1 MGGLIMI
8 NQVRFGRQSA
18 VRIFA
23 QEYSDANLPLE
34 GVGEYAPS
42 FIITKLGA
50 KVNRALFGGVIDRFE
65 RREGD
70 NGPTYS
76 GHLRDAT
83 GGVHRFQIAPFQPEL
98 HADAEE
104 LLARFESGDRFLM
117 MMVGRARWFESDDG
131 GIFTSFRAEE
141 FTTVERN
148 VYVNWL
154 VETSAATLRR
164 LDAYSLS
171 LDSENNNESLKSAG
185 VPSDLIE
192 GMILAKDHYSS
203 FDPENYKV
211 GVLQSLSMA
220 LSSNTEIEQMISLS
234 EEKISNQD
242 FKDENQVDSASVSNE
257 SIPSGDVDDVI
268 LNTIKNYSNPDGT
281 PYDTLVLACV
291 EAGFSR
297 ESSEDAI
304 EDLRDIK
311 CEIIEPRFGFFQI
324 LD

>member
-1 MGGLIMI
+1 MI

-234 EEKISNQD
+234 EERFLIKIS
-242 FKDENQVDSASVSNE
+242 KMK
-257 SIPSGDVDDVI
+257 
-268 LNTIKNYSNPDGT
+268 TK
-281 PYDTLVLACV
+281 
-291 EAGFSR
+291 
-297 ESSEDAI
+297 
-304 EDLRDIK
+304 
-311 CEIIEPRFGFFQI
+311 
-324 LD
+324 